1 MKTADFDFEL
11 PPELIALRPA
21 AQRDGSRLLVLHRT
35 GGLEH
40 RYFRDI
46 GDYIGSGDM
55 LVLNDT
61 KVLPVRLIGTKPSG
75 GKADIILVK
84 EEPEGGWAVLCRG
97 RYEGLVKFRN
107 GITAELSFSGAET
120 PGKGI
125 KRHLVFR
132 SSPSA
137 NINDILELCGSMP
150 LPPYIK
156 RRPDGED
163 RDRYQTV
170 YAEKPGSIAAPTA
183 GLHFN
188 DQLIR
193 RLTDKGVI
201 IRKITLHVG
210 PGTFIPVTA
219 EYADE
224 HRMQAELFEIAAS
237 LKEEIAAVKRMGGR
251 VIMTGTTATRALEGC
266 LSGRYDRSAF
276 CRKGTFSGQTDIFI
290 RPGHAFLAADALI
303 TNFHLPCSTPL
314 MLASAF
320 CSLEKLMTAYREAI
334 ARGYRFFSYGDA
346 MLIL

>member
-21 AQRDGSRLLVLHRT
+21 AQRDGSRLLVLRRT

-46 GDYIGSGDM
+46 GDYIESGDM

-61 KVLPVRLIGTKPSG
+61 RVLPVRLIGTKPSG

-84 EEPEGGWAVLCRG
+84 EERAGRWEVFCRG
-97 RYEGLVKFRN
+97 RYEGPVKFRN
-107 GITAELSFSGAET
+107 GITAELSFRGSET
-120 PGKGI
+120 PGRST
-125 KRHLVFR
+125 KRYLVFK

-137 NINDILELCGSMP
+137 DIKDILELCGSMP

-156 RRPDGED
+156 RGPDKED
-163 RDRYQTV
+163 SVRYQTV

-188 DQLIR
+188 DQLIHS
-193 RLTDKGVI
+193 LTDKGVM
-201 IRKITLHVG
+201 IRKVTLHVG

-219 EYADE
+219 EDADE
-224 HRMQAELFEIAAS
+224 HKMQSEFFEIPAS

-251 VIMTGTTATRALEGC
+251 VIMTGTTATRALEAC
-266 LSGRYDRSAF
+266 LSGRYDGGS
-276 CRKGTFSGQTDIFI
+276 GGNGSFSGHTDIFI
-290 RPGHAFLAADALI
+290 RPGHTFLAADALL
-303 TNFHLPCSTPL
+303 TNFHLPRSTPL

-320 CSLEKLMTAYREAI
+320 CPLEKLMAAYREAI
-334 ARGYRFFSYGDA
+334 AMGYRFFSYGDA